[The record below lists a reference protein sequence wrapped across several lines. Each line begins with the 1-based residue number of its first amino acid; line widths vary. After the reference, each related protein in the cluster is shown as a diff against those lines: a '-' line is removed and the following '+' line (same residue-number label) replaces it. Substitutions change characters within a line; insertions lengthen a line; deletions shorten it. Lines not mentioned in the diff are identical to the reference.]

1 VREAKV
7 HTVWLKPDREY
18 EEGFLEFLDKILDPE
33 ASGAF
38 LASFR
43 PFQRKVAFFG
53 MFNSLSQTLLK
64 IASPGIPDIYQ
75 GDELWDF
82 SLVDPDNR
90 RPVDYGLRMDLL
102 KGIKEREAA
111 DLHGL
116 LRDMLA
122 SPDDGRAK
130 LFLIYRALKARAAQ
144 PSVFQYG
151 EYLPLGSE
159 GAHKDSVLAFA
170 RTFGKNWCVSIVP
183 RFLTGFVPEG
193 TPPLGR
199 DIWGDTRIR
208 IPGDAPVRWIDAV
221 SGEQF
226 QVENGSLAV
235 GDAL

>member
-1 VREAKV
+1 RGPHFIPDRNDEYSLYQTLAGAWPFGDADLPGFRSRLGEYLVKAVREAKV

-75 GDELWDF
+75 GDEHWDF

-130 LFLIYRALKARAAQ
+130 LF
-144 PSVFQYG
+144 
-151 EYLPLGSE
+151 
-159 GAHKDSVLAFA
+159 
-170 RTFGKNWCVSIVP
+170 
-183 RFLTGFVPEG
+183 
-193 TPPLGR
+193 
-199 DIWGDTRIR
+199 
-208 IPGDAPVRWIDAV
+208 
-221 SGEQF
+221 
-226 QVENGSLAV
+226 
-235 GDAL
+235 